1 MNVQSISYPFL
12 YIFIQ
17 LEDIDE
23 SLNIS
28 IRIHKTQ
35 KYTLDKTYKNSRLG
49 KWSSN
54 CALRVFSWLPLR
66 LLKAKCGMCERVSYI
81 HYLLT
86 KREVCISEISDR
98 RF

>member
-1 MNVQSISYPFL
+1 MLF
-12 YIFIQ
+12 FIQ

-35 KYTLDKTYKNSRLG
+35 KYTLDKTCQNTLDKTYKNSRLG